1 VSTLVVCL
9 YRGDGLADEPPVV
22 GTERVER
29 LVTTTGVNDPEDSR
43 VNCLLEGLRVARDL
57 DDETV
62 LAVLSGAVERVAGER
77 EIARQVDQLV
87 DSYDPDSAV
96 VVVDSAEDERLVP
109 IIESRMPVDAVD
121 RVVVRQARDIEST
134 YYLLKQFLAD
144 EQLRKT
150 VLVPIGLA
158 LLAFPALLAAFDSVT
173 VASGAI
179 AAVVGLFLVYK
190 GLRIDTLLADL
201 SGNVQEALYA
211 GKVSLVTYVVAG
223 GLALV
228 GIFLGVLGSSALDA
242 EGTGEVL
249 LLMEFAHDSVPWLT
263 GAALI
268 ASAGRLLDEFIR
280 DDELGSAYVNLPF
293 VAVAVGL
300 AIRGFAAYFLQISDV
315 VDPLQV
321 PSVAVGSREVE
332 AFTIAPGTHL
342 ALFILGS
349 IVVSLVGI
357 RVASYVSGAAYDDR
371 FDQRQS

>member
-1 VSTLVVCL
+1 
-9 YRGDGLADEPPVV
+9 
-22 GTERVER
+22 
-29 LVTTTGVNDPEDSR
+29 
-43 VNCLLEGLRVARDL
+43 
-57 DDETV
+57 
-62 LAVLSGAVERVAGER
+62 
-77 EIARQVDQLV
+77 
-87 DSYDPDSAV
+87 
-96 VVVDSAEDERLVP
+96 
-109 IIESRMPVDAVD
+109 
-121 RVVVRQARDIEST
+121 
-134 YYLLKQFLAD
+134 
-144 EQLRKT
+144 
-150 VLVPIGLA
+150 
-158 LLAFPALLAAFDSVT
+158 
-173 VASGAI
+173 
-179 AAVVGLFLVYK
+179 
-190 GLRIDTLLADL
+190 
-201 SGNVQEALYA
+201 
-211 GKVSLVTYVVAG
+211 
-223 GLALV
+223 
-228 GIFLGVLGSSALDA
+228 
-242 EGTGEVL
+242 
-249 LLMEFAHDSVPWLT
+249 LMEFAHDSVPWLT